1 MAEATE
7 WKWSG
12 GTVSKILENQY
23 YVGDSVHNQFTN
35 DTWAAKKQK
44 ANPKEEWIIVENTHE
59 ALVSREDFK
68 TVQEMML
75 KKKEKKRKP
84 KNKGAGS
91 VSSFNFFKEKIVCAD
106 CGKTMYLRGRV
117 DGNKFF
123 LSVEIIP

>member
-1 MAEATE
+1 MWATVCII
-7 WKWSG
+7 SLRMTHG
-12 GTVSKILENQY
+12 LQ
-23 YVGDSVHNQFTN
+23 
-35 DTWAAKKQK
+35 KKQK
-44 ANPKEEWIIVENTHE
+44 ANPKEEWIIVANTHV

-91 VSSFNFFKEKIVCAD
+91 VSSFNFFKEKIVRAD

-123 LSVEIIP
+123 ECGNYTLNKKCFSHSVRTDIRK